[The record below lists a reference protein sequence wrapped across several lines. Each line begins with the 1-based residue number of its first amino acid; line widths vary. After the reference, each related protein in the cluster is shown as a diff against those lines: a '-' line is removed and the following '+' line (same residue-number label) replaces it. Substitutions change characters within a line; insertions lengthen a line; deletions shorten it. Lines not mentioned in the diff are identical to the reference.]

1 MTSLPASLDLTAM
14 ARSFAG
20 LAKGPTARSRRGPG
34 RVEGGPTTKQF
45 LRYIL
50 VGVLT
55 SALYAGV
62 FVLFHPVGYVWAN
75 AIGMI
80 LSTAVANELHR
91 RLTFRAAGRKAWL
104 PAQLESGGLAV
115 IGLGATTLALAA
127 ANAVVPG
134 APWPFEVALV
144 LAATGLIG
152 VAKFFVLRGLIFCP
166 TC

>member
-14 ARSFAG
+14 VRSFAG
-20 LAKGPTARSRRGPG
+20 LAEGPTARSRRGPG
-34 RVEGGPTTKQF
+34 RAEGGPTTKQF
-45 LRYIL
+45 LRYVL
-50 VGVLT
+50 VGAVT

-62 FVLFHPVGYVWAN
+62 FVVVHPAGYVWAN
-75 AIGMI
+75 AVGMI
-80 LSTAVANELHR
+80 LSTVVANELHR
-91 RLTFRAAGRKAWL
+91 RLTFQAARRKAWL

-134 APWPFEVALV
+134 APWPFELALV
-144 LAATGLIG
+144 LVATGLIG